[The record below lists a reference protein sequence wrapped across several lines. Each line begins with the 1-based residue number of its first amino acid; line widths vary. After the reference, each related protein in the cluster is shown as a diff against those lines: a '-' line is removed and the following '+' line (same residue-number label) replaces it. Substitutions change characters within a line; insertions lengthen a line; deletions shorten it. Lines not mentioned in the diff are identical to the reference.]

1 MVGVVASVIGLT
13 VLYVIFSSVA
23 FLFTTKGNLVEYFQ
37 PIDLSICETNI
48 TVTSEEHYLIKIQP
62 D

>member
-1 MVGVVASVIGLT
+1 MMGVVASVIVLT
-13 VLYVIFSSVA
+13 VLYLIFSSVA
-23 FLFTTKGNLVEYFQ
+23 FLFTTKGNLVEYFR

-48 TVTSEEHYLIKIQP
+48 TVTTEEPYLIQIKP